1 MLLFCVCRE
10 YLFKCADSSEL
21 VAMTA
26 YSELHLVIPLRNNDG
41 QTVIVYD
48 VNLGNLKSLPK
59 SEMFEMTRT
68 LQLLQAAYK
77 EITLESQDGVR
88 TTVLSESR
96 VTLCYV

>member
-1 MLLFCVCRE
+1 MLFCACRE

-26 YSELHLVIPLRNNDG
+26 YGELHLVVPLRNNDG

-48 VNLGNLKSLPK
+48 INLGSLTSLPK

-88 TTVLSESR
+88 TTALSE
-96 VTLCYV
+96 